1 MYQLN
6 PASIESTKETVVP
19 KKNTKEF
26 LNSNNKTYKNRKTVN
41 FSQDENHEN
50 KTKLTNI
57 NNLLS
62 KLHDNEDE
70 EDEENNFNVNEK
82 MTNVTNEHTNKDLI
96 NTVSK
101 CLGIKVIWKKDKK
114 GLEFAIS
121 NINKEHI
128 KKNQMIIKQDPI
140 YFRPNE
146 VHNLIGNYNKAQKLL
161 NWQPKINFNE
171 LISEMVRSDLAKFS

>member
-1 MYQLN
+1 MF
-6 PASIESTKETVVP
+6 ASNGILFNHESPRRGENFISRKIVIGLINVLKGKQECLYVGNLYS
-19 KKNTKEF
+19 KRDWGHAKEF
-26 LNSNNKTYKNRKTVN
+26 VNAQWKILQHKKPDDFVIATGKNYSV
-41 FSQDENHEN
+41 
-50 KTKLTNI
+50 
-57 NNLLS
+57 
-62 KLHDNEDE
+62 
-70 EDEENNFNVNEK
+70 
-82 MTNVTNEHTNKDLI
+82 KDLI